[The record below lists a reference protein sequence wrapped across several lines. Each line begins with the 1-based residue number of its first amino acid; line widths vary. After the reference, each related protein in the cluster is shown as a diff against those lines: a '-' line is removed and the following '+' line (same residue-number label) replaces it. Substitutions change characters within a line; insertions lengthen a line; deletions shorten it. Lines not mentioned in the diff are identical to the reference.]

1 MCGESREKIRRKKK
15 KIKDAIC
22 GGGGRMAPV
31 LDIRANIVLADIKE
45 GTVSFPETS
54 VSLFAPAG
62 DWVTVIRR
70 LYRLTR

>member
-1 MCGESREKIRRKKK
+1 
-15 KIKDAIC
+15 
-22 GGGGRMAPV
+22 MAPV

-54 VSLFAPAG
+54 VFLFAPAG

>member
-1 MCGESREKIRRKKK
+1 
-15 KIKDAIC
+15 
-22 GGGGRMAPV
+22 MAPV

-54 VSLFAPAG
+54 VSLFAPAE